1 MIRKTVRRALEKE
14 LEGADK
20 AERRLAREALRESRT
35 TDWKGKLEEKVP
47 PKVYAALESAFCKAF
62 TLVFQKGTGLIEK
75 SYNREKLQQ
84 AYAARDQAVW
94 VKRDR
99 QALGQF
105 RGKSRAA
112 NARDLLLTTAEGVGL
127 GVLGVGLPD
136 IVLFVSLLLKGIY
149 ETALRYGFDYDTPGE
164 RLLILKMMEASLAK
178 GTRWQ
183 SLNQEVEHRL
193 TEKPPEPT
201 REELEGQIR
210 QTAQAFAMD
219 MLVLKFVQG
228 LPLVG
233 VLGGAGNPVYYR
245 RVMKYVQLKYHRRY
259 LNQRKKGIRT
269 P

>member
-14 LEGADK
+14 LEAAAK
-20 AERRLAREALRESRT
+20 AERRLAREALRESRS
-35 TDWKGKLEEKVP
+35 DWKDKLEEKVP
-47 PKVYAALESAFCKAF
+47 PKVYDTLEAAFCKAF
-62 TLVFQKGTGLIEK
+62 ALVFQKGTGLIEK
-75 SYNREKLQQ
+75 SYDREKLQQ
-84 AYAARDQAVW
+84 DYAARDQAVW
-94 VKRDR
+94 ARRDR

-136 IVLFVSLLLKGIY
+136 IVLFVSLLLKGVY

-164 RLLILKMMEASLAK
+164 RLLILKMMEASLSK

-183 SLNQEVEHRL
+183 SLNEEVERCL
-193 TEKPPEPT
+193 AGKLPEPT
-201 REELEGQIR
+201 QEELEGQIR

-219 MLVLKFVQG
+219 MLLLKFVQG

-233 VLGGAGNPVYYR
+233 ALGGAGNPVYYR

-259 LNQRKKGIRT
+259 LNRRKKGIRT